1 MTLQGK
7 VAVVTGG
14 SRGIGREIAITLARA
29 GAGVVVNYQRETAA
43 AEDVLQAIREFP
55 GAGEAMVFQA
65 DVTKLEECEKMV
77 KAALDH
83 LGRIDILVNNAGVR
97 RDTLLALM
105 KEDDWDLVLDTN
117 LKGMFNCC
125 KAVLRPLL
133 KQKSGG
139 RIINISSVVGLA
151 GNSGQANYAAAKGG
165 VIAFTKSLA
174 KELGKRA
181 ITVNAIAPG
190 FIETEMTEQLADA
203 VKDKV
208 LTLVALERYGNPA
221 EVAETV
227 LFLSGEGASYI
238 TGAVISVDGGL
249 SL

>member
-1 MTLQGK
+1 VTLQGK
-7 VAVVTGG
+7 VAIVTGG
-14 SRGIGREIAITLARA
+14 SRGIGREIAITLAGA
-29 GAGVVVNYQRETAA
+29 GAAVVINYNRETAA
-43 AEDVLQAIREFP
+43 AEDVLQAVKELP
-55 GAGEAMVFQA
+55 GAGEAIIFQA
-65 DVTKLEECEKMV
+65 DVTRLEECEKMV

-83 LGRIDILVNNAGVR
+83 FGRIDILVNNAGVR
-97 RDTLLALM
+97 KDNLLALM
-105 KEDDWDLVLDTN
+105 KENDWDIVLDTN

-139 RIINISSVVGLA
+139 RIINISSVVGIA
-151 GNSGQANYAAAKGG
+151 GNSGQVNYAAAKGG

-190 FIETEMTEQLADA
+190 FIETEMTDELADT
-203 VKDKV
+203 VKEKV
-208 LTLVALERYGNPA
+208 LAQVALERYGNA
-221 EVAETV
+221 GEIAETV
-227 LFLSGEGASYI
+227 LFLAGGASYI
-238 TGAVISVDGGL
+238 TGAVITVDGGL

>member
-1 MTLQGK
+1 VTLQGK
-7 VAVVTGG
+7 VAIVTGG
-14 SRGIGREIAITLARA
+14 SRGIGKEIVLTLAQA
-29 GAGVVVNYQRETAA
+29 GAAVVINYNRETAA
-43 AEDVLQAIREFP
+43 AAEVLKKIEEIGGR
-55 GAGEAMVFQA
+55 GLLVQA
-65 DVTKLEECEKMV
+65 DVTVYAECEKMV

-83 LGRIDILVNNAGVR
+83 FGRIDILVNNAGVR
-97 RDTLLALM
+97 RDNLLALM
-105 KEDDWDLVLDTN
+105 REEDWDLVIDTN

-125 KAVLRPLL
+125 KAILKPLL

-139 RIINISSVVGLA
+139 RIINISSIAGLT

-190 FIETEMTEQLADA
+190 FIETEMTETLPDA
-203 VKDKV
+203 VKERV
-208 LTLVALERYGNPA
+208 LSHISLERYGKPEEIA
-221 EVAETV
+221 EVV
-227 LFLSGEGASYI
+227 LFLAQGAAYI

-249 SL
+249 AL